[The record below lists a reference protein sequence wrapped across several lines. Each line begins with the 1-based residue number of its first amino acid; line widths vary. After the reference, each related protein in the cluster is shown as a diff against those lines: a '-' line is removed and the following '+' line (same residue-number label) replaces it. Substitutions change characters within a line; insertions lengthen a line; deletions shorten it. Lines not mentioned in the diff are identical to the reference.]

1 MGKGQPTK
9 VGQSSPFDKG
19 EQGRYR
25 EVSSTEV
32 CVMQDTKVYLELIHE
47 RGKRGLPL
55 ERVYRQLFN
64 TKLYLSAY
72 GKIYRNA
79 GAMTPGSSSETVDS
93 MSLDKIDTVIE
104 ALRYERYQWQPARR
118 VYIEKKNSTKKR
130 PLGMPTWSDKLL
142 QEVMRMIF
150 NAYYEPQ
157 FSTHSHGFRP
167 ERGCHTALRE
177 IYHNWHGTTW
187 FIEGDISQCF
197 DSLDHELLISTLSE
211 RIHDGRFLNLVRE
224 LLQAGYLEDWTFNQT
239 LSGTPQGGI
248 ISPILANILLDKLDK
263 FVETVLIPKYSSGE
277 RRTPNH
283 EYVKLMGRSRHLR
296 KRGRVEEAEAL
307 RKQAQQLPSIDPTD
321 PSYRRLRYVR
331 YADDFLLGFVGPRSE
346 AEEIK
351 QQLGDFLREK
361 LKLELSQ
368 TKTLIT
374 HARSEAARFL
384 GYEVTVLQTDAKRSP
399 RVTEGTRTKIR
410 SVNGGIGLRVPL
422 DVLEEKCNRYKK
434 NGKVVHRVEL
444 VNDSDFTIIATY
456 QLEYRGIAN
465 YYRLAYNMHILR
477 QLRWVMEQSLT
488 KTLARKFRKSVSK
501 IYDRYGVR
509 LEVNG
514 KQYKGLQTVIPRE
527 GKEPLV
533 ATWGGIPLTWDIG
546 ADLEDQPPRVWGG
559 RTELEKRLLAQVC
572 ERCGTTHLI
581 DKIEVHHIRAL
592 KDLNRYTGREKPEWV
607 KRMAARHRK
616 TLILCRTCHQ
626 DITYGRPMRR
636 QSIKLK
642 DVTALQKA
650 KTTILESRMP

>member
-1 MGKGQPTK
+1 
-9 VGQSSPFDKG
+9 
-19 EQGRYR
+19 
-25 EVSSTEV
+25 
-32 CVMQDTKVYLELIHE
+32 MQDTNVYLELIQE

-64 TKLYLSAY
+64 KKLYLTAY

-79 GAMTPGSSSETVDS
+79 GAMTPGSTSETVDS
-93 MSLDKIDTVIE
+93 MSLDKIDTIIE
-104 ALRYERYQWQPARR
+104 ALRYERYRWKPARR
-118 VYIEKKNSTKKR
+118 VYIEKKHSTKKR

-142 QEVMRMIF
+142 QEVMRMIL

-157 FSTHSHGFRP
+157 FSKHSHGFRP

-177 IYHNWHGTTW
+177 IYHNWQGTTW

-197 DSLDHELLISTLSE
+197 DSFDHELLISTLSE

-224 LLQAGYLEDWTFNQT
+224 LLQAGYMEEWTFNQT

-263 FVETVLIPKYSSGE
+263 FVETVLIPKYTKGG
-277 RRTPNH
+277 RRTPNY
-283 EYVKLMGRSRHLR
+283 EYHRLIAKSRRLR
-296 KRGRVEEAEAL
+296 KKGQAAEADAL
-307 RKQAQQLPSIDPTD
+307 RKQAQKMPSIDPTD
-321 PSYRRLRYVR
+321 PDYRRLRYVR
-331 YADDFLLGFVGPRSE
+331 YADDFLLGFTGPRSE

-351 QQLGDFLREK
+351 QQLGAFLREE
-361 LKLELSQ
+361 LKLELSK

-384 GYEVTVLQTDAKRSP
+384 GYEVTVFQQDAKRSP

-434 NGKVVHRVEL
+434 NGKVVHRAEL
-444 VNDSDFTIIATY
+444 INDSDFTIIATY
-456 QLEYRGIAN
+456 QLEYRGITN
-465 YYRLAYNMHILR
+465 YYRLAYNMHQLR

-488 KTLARKFRKSVSK
+488 KTLAAKFKKSVSK
-501 IYDRYGVR
+501 IYDQYGVR
-509 LEVNG
+509 LEVDG
-514 KQYKGLQTVIPRE
+514 KQYKGLQTAIPRE

-533 ATWGGIPLTWDIG
+533 ATWGGIPLVWDIG
-546 ADLEDQPPRVWGG
+546 ADLEDQPQRAWGG

-572 ERCGTTHLI
+572 ELCGITHII
-581 DKIEVHHIRAL
+581 DQIEVHHIRAL

-616 TLILCRTCHQ
+616 TLVLCRTCHQ

-650 KTTILESRMP
+650 RTTMLESRMP